1 MAPPS
6 FLPPQ
11 PTNIL
16 RQHTSQQPTNI
27 QRPVT
32 NIQRQLPL
40 GWRPMLSS
48 STAASSLQMR
58 HSMCSMVRADLVAQL
73 PQRRVGRGQGR
84 LLHVTP
90 LHPMSMAFRLAQCP
104 HAAVTPQV
112 LEPARRRGQL
122 LVLILQALLMSS
134 YGLTARGMPGQHLRR
149 HRYAHRERFHHHQGG
164 HRWNRE

>member
-6 FLPPQ
+6 SLPPQ

-32 NIQRQLPL
+32 NIQRQLPP

-48 STAASSLQMR
+48 STAASSFQMR
-58 HSMCSMVRADLVAQL
+58 HSMCSTVQADLVAHL
-73 PQRRVGRGQGR
+73 PQRQVGRGQGR
-84 LLHVTP
+84 LHHVTP
-90 LHPMSMAFRLAQCP
+90 LHPMSMAFRRAQCP

-112 LEPARRRGQL
+112 LETARRRVQL

-134 YGLTARGMPGQHLRR
+134 YGLTARVMPGHHLRR
-149 HRYAHRERFHHHQGG
+149 HRLGHRERFHHHQGE
-164 HRWNRE
+164 HHWNRE